1 MKEDT
6 QKALLESDPAFACF
20 LQRVRKERNIYLE
33 QLAEGLM
40 SASQLARIEKGAA
53 PGSQK
58 YERPSL
64 GAAGDCK

>member
-40 SASQLARIEKGAA
+40 SASQLARIEKG
-53 PGSQK
+53 Q
-58 YERPSL
+58 RPVH
-64 GAAGDCK
+64 K

>member
-40 SASQLARIEKGAA
+40 L
-53 PGSQK
+53 
-58 YERPSL
+58 SL
-64 GAAGDCK
+64 IHISEPTRR

>member
-40 SASQLARIEKGAA
+40 SASLQESKRGSARFTKI
-53 PGSQK
+53 
-58 YERPSL
+58 
-64 GAAGDCK
+64 